1 MNDIVMAQDWK
12 TLYQKASKERDDLR
26 ADMQHLTASV
36 ARAFDVQSNIV
47 EQTLLV
53 EEAKS
58 LAKKYAAN

>member
-1 MNDIVMAQDWK
+1 MDDTVMAQDWK